1 MPLLEAWLKLQRKE
15 ESSLIQNQEG
25 ELAWKEATHI
35 VVWNL
40 VEFSMETTNGWI
52 SAQHTES
59 GSHWG
64 FGSVTLRLEK
74 PFYGRSVP
82 QKVSCL
88 RCLLAYQEH
97 ERFGKR
103 WRADYTL
110 QFGRNQA
117 LPG

>member
-1 MPLLEAWLKLQRKE
+1 
-15 ESSLIQNQEG
+15 
-25 ELAWKEATHI
+25 
-35 VVWNL
+35 
-40 VEFSMETTNGWI
+40 METTNGWI

-64 FGSVTLRLEK
+64 FESVTLRLEK

-103 WRADYTL
+103 WRADYTI
-110 QFGRNQA
+110 QFGGNQA